1 MPPRIM
7 GLNLT
12 VERFGEAFGSMVMRS
27 LLKQAQP
34 GPSLTNARMA
44 RTVLL
49 RSWTWNDLDY
59 NDRENV
65 DVEQLSGARP
75 GLQFELG
82 ELWKEL
88 VAKYLQ
94 TSRGM
99 LEGSFW
105 MISEHI
111 CAG

>member
-1 MPPRIM
+1 MSSSVVSTSHHAGYSGHKRGM
-7 GLNLT
+7 S
-12 VERFGEAFGSMVMRS
+12 ERCLDNIEMLLSRMVRLGVQEA
-27 LLKQAQP
+27 
-34 GPSLTNARMA
+34 
-44 RTVLL
+44 
-49 RSWTWNDLDY
+49 
-59 NDRENV
+59 
-65 DVEQLSGARP
+65 EQSSGARP
-75 GLQFELG
+75 GLQFEHG